1 MSQSELNRTYFQDG
15 LHDNH
20 CYGCGAWNDQGLRIK
35 SYWDG
40 DEAVCTFQPEP
51 HHAAMPP
58 DVMNG
63 GTIAA
68 VIDCHGVCTSIA
80 EAYKTE
86 GRDIGDGKKIWY
98 ATASLT
104 VNYRKPTPISLPS
117 VLYASAIDVQ
127 TPWQSITAA
136 IVPPFMTSG
145 GIAA

>member
-40 DEAVCTFQPEP
+40 DEAVCTFQPEA

-63 GTIAA
+63 GTI
-68 VIDCHGVCTSIA
+68 GENTQYY
-80 EAYKTE
+80 EKY
-86 GRDIGDGKKIWY
+86 
-98 ATASLT
+98 
-104 VNYRKPTPISLPS
+104 
-117 VLYASAIDVQ
+117 
-127 TPWQSITAA
+127 
-136 IVPPFMTSG
+136 
-145 GIAA
+145 